1 LTGVLHLD
9 DDVAALATMAVPAL
23 DDPALVDDSAA
34 DARAQGEE
42 YEAARVPPRAGPVF
56 AVGRGVGI
64 VLQDRLLVQLLRKQI
79 ADRQMIPSRQVG
91 RLEKHPA
98 REVHCARRA
107 EPDPGD
113 LVPGQATRRYRAA
126 ARFGQLG
133 DADFWSAVGLGLQAH
148 RRQRLS
154 HIVDHATLD
163 VRSTKVDTQVVRWS
177 AVVSTHGKLTS
188 TDRRPQGSMCRKFQA
203 LAIYGLREPRSIG
216 RWGLCRQPGEGYT
229 GIAGSRGLTASGRG
243 LLRGFV

>member
-1 LTGVLHLD
+1 MWPHSPPWLCRPSMIRPSSTIPQPIP
-9 DDVAALATMAVPAL
+9 VPSVKSTRL
-23 DDPALVDDSAA
+23 
-34 DARAQGEE
+34 
-42 YEAARVPPRAGPVF
+42 RVFRPAGPVF
-56 AVGRGVGI
+56 AVGRGVGV
-64 VLQDRLLVQLLRKQI
+64 VLKDRLLLQLLRKQI

-113 LVPGQATRRYRAA
+113 PVPGQSTGRHRAA

-133 DADFWSAVGLGLQAH
+133 DAGFWSAVGLGFQAH

-154 HIVDHATLD
+154 HIVDHATLY

-177 AVVSTHGKLTS
+177 AVVSTHGGLTS
-188 TDRRPQGSMCRKFQA
+188 TGRGPQGSISCEFQ
-203 LAIYGLREPRSIG
+203 
-216 RWGLCRQPGEGYT
+216 
-229 GIAGSRGLTASGRG
+229 
-243 LLRGFV
+243 V